1 MEEGWCTA
9 TVEEGKNVRS
19 DSQEKGGAQRRSR
32 RAETVEREVLQQSR
46 KICAQRQS
54 RGEMCAATVKED

>member
-32 RAETVEREVLQQSR
+32 RAETVEGGTATVKKDMR
-46 KICAQRQS
+46 
-54 RGEMCAATVKED
+54 AATV